1 MRMKVIIVVFFS
13 IMKISIIF
21 IIISFLI
28 IMFIMS
34 NHYQV
39 AKRQS
44 FRFAR
49 GSGWLERKL
58 EELKKAAD
66 NHDDELAGEQEKIV
80 SCPFFGCK
88 HGINHCSI
96 SLYHQIIITSYL
108 VLLHISKTLI
118 HHCCI
123 ATSAKMTVGKRFPA
137 KLIRRKKQCQCDI
150 SQLEAMLIYFNSFQ
164 C

>member
-1 MRMKVIIVVFFS
+1 MAETLKE
-13 IMKISIIF
+13 
-21 IIISFLI
+21 
-28 IMFIMS
+28 
-34 NHYQV
+34 N
-39 AKRQS
+39 
-44 FRFAR
+44 
-49 GSGWLERKL
+49 ED
-58 EELKKAAD
+58 LKKAAD
-66 NHDDELAGEQEKIV
+66 KHDDELAGEQEKIV

-137 KLIRRKKQCQCDI
+137 KLIRRKK
-150 SQLEAMLIYFNSFQ
+150 
-164 C
+164 